1 MEGVWSVQQITLH
14 WTSRAFANVT
24 SFICLH
30 LFHSEVHDWISSK
43 LLTNFEL
50 KILIIFFLFQFC
62 HICFVWFFGVF
73 DFYSFWSD
81 VRGPFFRCIGCCIT
95 KWRES
100 SSFFSR
106 WETNCWHFTTFQKI
120 CWKFILSGYFVC
132 RQITAVLKIEI
143 LTNIGFLL
151 VLKN

>member
-24 SFICLH
+24 SYICLH
-30 LFHSEVHDWISSK
+30 LFHSEVRDWISYK

-50 KILIIFFLFQFC
+50 NNFNQFFFLFQFC
-62 HICFVWFFGVF
+62 HICFVWFFCICN
-73 DFYSFWSD
+73 FYAFWSD

-100 SSFFSR
+100 SFFLADGR
-106 WETNCWHFTTFQKI
+106 PI
-120 CWKFILSGYFVC
+120 ADILQPSKRFAGNSSYPGILFVGKSQ
-132 RQITAVLKIEI
+132 R
-143 LTNIGFLL
+143 F
-151 VLKN
+151 

>member
-24 SFICLH
+24 SYICLH
-30 LFHSEVHDWISSK
+30 LFHSEVRDWISYK

-50 KILIIFFLFQFC
+50 NNFNQFFSFFSFAIFALCDFLE
-62 HICFVWFFGVF
+62 FVIFMLFGVMLEVLF
-73 DFYSFWSD
+73 SD
-81 VRGPFFRCIGCCIT
+81 VLDVALPN
-95 KWRES
+95 EENPL
-100 SSFFSR
+100 FFSR

-132 RQITAVLKIEI
+132 RQITAVLEIEI